1 MSRTAYLGPP
11 GTFTQRAA
19 EALSPGDELVPLV
32 TPAAVIAA
40 VAAGEAD
47 AGVVPFENSIEGE
60 IAASLDALADVAPEI
75 LIVAEQITRVTFT
88 LYRLPGDET
97 PLGTV
102 VSHPAALTQCARFLR
117 QAGVATEAS
126 PSTAAA
132 CASVAEKAVPGTAA
146 LAAPGAG
153 EIYGLV
159 PAATELEDTRG
170 AMTRFVKVGRESPPQ
185 TGRDRTAFII
195 QPPADQPGGLVMILQ
210 SFSLRGVN
218 LTAITS
224 RPARDALGNYWF
236 YLECEGHIADDDLRA
251 ITMSLLTAGETIR
264 FLGSFPE
271 DPARPEP
278 SRSRDYGSAY
288 RAYRDMVARVAGRA
302 EDSPVP
308 PDY

>member
-1 MSRTAYLGPP
+1 MASSGYLGPP

-19 EALSPGDELVPLV
+19 QTLSAGDELVPFL
-32 TPAAVIAA
+32 TPAAVIEA
-40 VAAGEAD
+40 VAAGEVD
-47 AGVVPFENSIEGE
+47 AGVVPFENSVEGE
-60 IAASLDALADVAPEI
+60 IAASLDALAEVAPDI
-75 LIVAEQITRVTFT
+75 LIVAEQISEVSFT
-88 LYRLPGDET
+88 LFRLPGDGS
-97 PLGTV
+97 PLREI
-102 VSHPAALTQCARFLR
+102 VSHPAALTQCARFIAHTGAETR
-117 QAGVATEAS
+117 AS
-126 PSTAAA
+126 ASTAAA
-132 CASVAEKAVPGTAA
+132 CAEVAEQAQPGAGA

-153 EIYGLV
+153 ETYGLV
-159 PAATELEDTRG
+159 AAVSGVEDARG

-195 QPPADQPGGLVMILQ
+195 QPPQDQPGGLVMILQ

-271 DPARPEP
+271 DPARPDP
-278 SRSRDYGSAY
+278 AGSRDYGSAY
-288 RAYRDMVARVAGRA
+288 RAYRDMLSRVAGHA
-302 EDSPVP
+302 EDRSGPAT
-308 PDY
+308 